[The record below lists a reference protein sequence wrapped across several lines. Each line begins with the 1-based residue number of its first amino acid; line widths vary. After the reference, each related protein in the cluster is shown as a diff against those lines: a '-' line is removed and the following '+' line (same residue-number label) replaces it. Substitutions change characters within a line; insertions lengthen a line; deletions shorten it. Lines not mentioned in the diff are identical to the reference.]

1 MSMSDPIADMLTR
14 IRNAQQSGKSN
25 VLITFSKLKFMIAKV
40 LKDEGYIGDFI
51 TKEHEGKKLFSIEL
65 KYYKGAPV
73 IENISRVSKPSL
85 RVYKENKKLPNVVN
99 GLGIAIIST
108 SKGVMVDRKAKE
120 LGIGGEVIC
129 TVS

>member
-25 VLITFSKLKFMIAKV
+25 VLIPFSKLKFMIAKV

-51 TKEHEGKKLFSIEL
+51 TEEHEGKMFFSIEL
-65 KYYKGAPV
+65 KYYKDAPV